1 MPTFSIDVIGVTGT
15 AWGTFTSLGV
25 VGTITFSDDD
35 SFGIG
40 DNNPDTETAALPVI
54 TGVTGT
60 LPAGWVGQTLAFG
73 WQQQIDGTGGP
84 DALGMV
90 IGGGSNFIS
99 THLVQY
105 PGGTPIVTGTTY
117 TASGIVNVPSEVVV
131 CFVAGTK
138 IQTADGEVVV
148 EDLEVGDKV
157 VTQDNGLQPIRWIGS
172 ARRFAAGELA
182 PVVFQKGVID
192 NTRVL
197 KLSPQHRL
205 LISGWRA
212 ELLFGE
218 DEVLVPAKALVNDGS
233 IFFERGG
240 YVDYYHILFDT
251 HEIIYSDGVPTES
264 LFPADQS
271 LGALCQSARDEIFG
285 LFPELAGNEPLA
297 FWHTARKSLTVNES
311 RLLSPSP
318 TNLR

>member
-138 IQTADGEVVV
+138 IKTADGEVAV
-148 EDLEVGDKV
+148 EDLAVDAQI
-157 VTQDNGLQPIRWIGS
+157 VTKDNGLQPIRWIGS

-182 PVVFQKGVID
+182 PVVFEKGAVG

-218 DEVLVPAKALVNDGS
+218 DEVLVPAKALVNDRS

-264 LFPADQS
+264 LFPAGQS
-271 LGALCQSARDEIFG
+271 LGALCQSARDEIFE
-285 LFPELAGNEPLA
+285 LFPELAGKEPLA
-297 FWHTARKSLTVNES
+297 FSHTARTSLTVNES
-311 RLLSPSP
+311 RLLSPAPS
-318 TNLR
+318 TQR

>member
-131 CFVAGTK
+131 CFVAGTM
-138 IQTADGEVVV
+138 IQTADGEVAV
-148 EDLEVGDKV
+148 EDLAVDAQI
-157 VTQDNGLQPIRWIGS
+157 VTKDNGLQPIRWIGS

-182 PVVFQKGVID
+182 PVVFEKGAVG

-218 DEVLVPAKALVNDGS
+218 DEVLVPAKALVNDRS

-251 HEIIYSDGVPTES
+251 HEIIYSDGVSTES

-271 LGALCQSARDEIFG
+271 LGALCQSARDEIFE
-285 LFPELAGNEPLA
+285 LFPELAGKEPLA
-297 FWHTARKSLTVNES
+297 FSHTARTSLTVNES
-311 RLLSPSP
+311 RLLSPAPS
-318 TNLR
+318 TQR

>member
-138 IQTADGEVVV
+138 IQTADGEVAV
-148 EDLEVGDKV
+148 EDLAVDAQI
-157 VTQDNGLQPIRWIGS
+157 VTKDNGLQPIRWIGS

-182 PVVFQKGVID
+182 PVVFEKGAVG

-218 DEVLVPAKALVNDGS
+218 DEVLVPAKALVSDRS

-271 LGALCQSARDEIFG
+271 LGALCQSARDEIFE
-285 LFPELAGNEPLA
+285 LFPELAGKEPLA
-297 FWHTARKSLTVNES
+297 FSHTARTSLTVNES
-311 RLLSPSP
+311 RLLSPAPS
-318 TNLR
+318 TQR

>member
-297 FWHTARKSLTVNES
+297 LWHTARKSLTVNES

>member
-138 IQTADGEVVV
+138 IQTADGEVAV
-148 EDLEVGDKV
+148 EDLAVDAQI
-157 VTQDNGLQPIRWIGS
+157 VTKDNGLQPIRWIGS

-182 PVVFQKGVID
+182 PVVFDKGAVG

-218 DEVLVPAKALVNDGS
+218 DEVLVPAKALVNDRS

-271 LGALCQSARDEIFG
+271 LGALCQSARDEIFE
-285 LFPELAGNEPLA
+285 LFPELAGKEPLA
-297 FWHTARKSLTVNES
+297 FSHTARTSLTVNES
-311 RLLSPSP
+311 RLLSPAPS
-318 TNLR
+318 TQR